1 VENHPKYLTVN
12 RPDHLNIR
20 AQVSA
25 ITYGLSNIE
34 EMITPLKILQQKLS
48 REEIISRQKREYAK
62 IYDSCLKSDHSS
74 MIILIQNNN
83 KTFALAE
90 HLLLVEGKDK
100 SGAHIV
106 IPPKFCRTFAQPCAS
121 DWSPRVNMY
130 VGQPATLILCE

>member
-1 VENHPKYLTVN
+1 VENHPEYLTVN

-74 MIILIQNNN
+74 MIIQIKII
-83 KTFALAE
+83 KTFALTE
-90 HLLLVEGKDK
+90 NLLLVEGKDK
-100 SGAHIV
+100 SGSHIV
-106 IPPKFCRTFAQPCAS
+106 IPPSF
-121 DWSPRVNMY
+121 
-130 VGQPATLILCE
+130 VGPLLSQVHLIGHLGLTCMLANLQS